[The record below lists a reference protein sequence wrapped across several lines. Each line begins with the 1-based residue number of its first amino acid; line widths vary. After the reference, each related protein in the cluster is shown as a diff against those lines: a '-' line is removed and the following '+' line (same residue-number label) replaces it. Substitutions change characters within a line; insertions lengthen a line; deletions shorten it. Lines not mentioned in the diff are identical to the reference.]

1 MVVEF
6 QDRSLFVTANEFF
19 YIIYDESDEASK
31 MSDSV
36 TGAWPYPGSSTG
48 FINVDGA
55 KIVQHIVGH
64 FYRFQTD
71 GTPSP
76 KRRD

>member
-1 MVVEF
+1 MTWLKFNAPDILTVALFVWWLNF
-6 QDRSLFVTANEFF
+6 RTSSLFATTNAFS

-48 FINVDGA
+48 FINVARSQDC
-55 KIVQHIVGH
+55 
-64 FYRFQTD
+64 
-71 GTPSP
+71 
-76 KRRD
+76 